1 MLFLGLN
8 MTEPDGC
15 GNDKNV
21 KPSTLSVLLQDIVEG
36 MGFQSE
42 LVSSYLNTATGEI
55 EPISEE
61 TLAAVDA
68 GEDIDPLTGESL
80 DSFRSALA
88 GAVFIPLP
96 DRFKIDEYRMMERF
110 AQAVADQ
117 SISDTLFIALR
128 GSGAF
133 RCFKDAVKHLGLTDK
148 WYEFRNHA
156 YEEIAIGWC
165 EEQGIE
171 YHR

>member
-1 MLFLGLN
+1 
-8 MTEPDGC
+8 MTEPGGC
-15 GNDKNV
+15 GSDKNV
-21 KPSTLSVLLQDIVEG
+21 NPTTLSVLLQDIVEG

-42 LVSSYLNTATGEI
+42 LVSLYLNTATGEI
-55 EPISEE
+55 DPIAEE

-68 GEDIDPLTGESL
+68 GEDIDPMTGESL
-80 DSFRSALA
+80 DSIRSLLT
-88 GAVFIPLP
+88 GTEFIPLP
-96 DRFKIDEYRMMERF
+96 DRFEIDEYRMMERF

-117 SISDTLFIALR
+117 SISDTLFRALK

-133 RCFKDAVKHLGLTDK
+133 RRFKDTVKHLGLADN
-148 WYEFRNHA
+148 WYEFRDHA

-165 EEQGIE
+165 KEQGIE